1 MIKDTKRLS
10 RPEIFKIV
18 NQYIGV
24 EAGYLGEFS
33 YRTHHD
39 FYLEYCGIEN
49 INPYDYEGTTRE
61 RFIQILSENPPH
73 IQAKI
78 LEGVLKKYPLDSSEL
93 RTQEKF
99 DEIKDIID
107 RLKRGGF
114 VATPV
119 PKITSQVVTIAID
132 DAETLLKSSGAT
144 SGVDRIHTALH
155 GYLQVV
161 CDDEGIVY
169 GADPGITDL
178 FKLLKTHHPAFQ
190 VMGSQA
196 GNVTKIVRS
205 SSAIL
210 DALNPMRNR
219 GSVAHPNQNLLD
231 PPEAMLFINVSRT
244 ILHYI
249 DMKIEE
255 YKV

>member
-78 LEGVLKKYPLDSSEL
+78 LEGVLKKYPLDSSQDSVL
-93 RTQEKF
+93 
-99 DEIKDIID
+99 
-107 RLKRGGF
+107 
-114 VATPV
+114 
-119 PKITSQVVTIAID
+119 
-132 DAETLLKSSGAT
+132 
-144 SGVDRIHTALH
+144 
-155 GYLQVV
+155 
-161 CDDEGIVY
+161 
-169 GADPGITDL
+169 TDL
-178 FKLLKTHHPAFQ
+178 LDNMAELALLHRIGGGWVFIH
-190 VMGSQA
+190 
-196 GNVTKIVRS
+196 
-205 SSAIL
+205 
-210 DALNPMRNR
+210 DY
-219 GSVAHPNQNLLD
+219 LLD
-231 PPEAMLFINVSRT
+231 YFANGHALPDDSSLLDDVKGYAIN
-244 ILHYI
+244 
-249 DMKIEE
+249 E
-255 YKV
+255 